1 MAHMLKYMIAYKI
14 TIIYNKILFYRLWK
28 KSHRHSAKN
37 NGSFDKTHDLVAA
50 RF

>member
-1 MAHMLKYMIAYKI
+1 MKK
-14 TIIYNKILFYRLWK
+14 FYFTVMK

-37 NGSFDKTHDLVAA
+37 DGSFDKTHDLVAA